1 MKTINK
7 ILAVVLFP
15 IVWATMYISRIVW
28 VDFMVPLFETI
39 MAAFISPA
47 SFVWRLITLPI
58 GLIID
63 IPVGFVVT
71 LSCAIDMLDE
81 ILTDEIDLLSAFKE
95 VFQKIRKKKS

>member
-1 MKTINK
+1 MKTVNK

-15 IVWATMYISRIVW
+15 IIWAIMYIFRIVW

-63 IPVGFVVT
+63 IPIGFIVT
-71 LSCAIDMLDE
+71 LIYTIEMCKE
-81 ILTDEIDLLSAFKE
+81 IFTNEIDLATAIKE
-95 VFQKIRKKKS
+95 FFQKNRRQRS